1 MPHNLQSSR
10 RMLVVQNAGER
21 DYRGEFMS
29 RKRPTSHK
37 CMADLHH
44 NTPLPSH
51 SLFKMPVCVGRLI
64 MLNYVGQLC

>member
-10 RMLVVQNAGER
+10 RMLVVRSAG
-21 DYRGEFMS
+21 DYRVEFMN

-51 SLFKMPVCVGRLI
+51 ALFKMPVCVGRLI
-64 MLNYVGQLC
+64 MLNHVGQLC